1 MWQTVTNSWLQTNFS
16 IILYFLVLKRVSYLN
31 KPVPYY
37 CSIKLVCISLYNSG
51 RATVLMF
58 ENEIVY
64 LFSLI
69 TLKNIKIVN
78 SKTIHGTLW
87 RRDTKRASDRSMTSE
102 ATCCEPFIFSTTL
115 AFSREQ
121 YSDGRLKYN
130 SRWYC
135 VLTIFISYDTK
146 RLF

>member
-1 MWQTVTNSWLQTNFS
+1 MKRCILHVWKSFKQWSIIVTNSNKHLTNKLPYNS
-16 IILYFLVLKRVSYLN
+16 VFLVLKLVSYLN
-31 KPVPYY
+31 KPVGYY
-37 CSIKLVCISLYNSG
+37 CSIKLFCISLYNSG
-51 RATVLMF
+51 RSTVLMF
-58 ENEIVY
+58 ENEIFY

-69 TLKNIKIVN
+69 TLQNIKIVN

-121 YSDGRLKYN
+121 ELYSDGRLK
-130 SRWYC
+130 
-135 VLTIFISYDTK
+135 
-146 RLF
+146 